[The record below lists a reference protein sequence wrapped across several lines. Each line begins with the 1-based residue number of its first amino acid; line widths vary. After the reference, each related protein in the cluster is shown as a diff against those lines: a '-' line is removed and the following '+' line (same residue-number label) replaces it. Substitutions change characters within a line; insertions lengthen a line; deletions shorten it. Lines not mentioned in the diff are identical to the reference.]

1 MFVRARCSLLCLLCL
16 SLFAHADVFEINAA
30 SAGVSE
36 VRRYQSVD
44 SALAAITDSGLAGLL
59 PAYTGREIAQIDLDF
74 RGVDIALAFPEEDST
89 RLTLQIPSIGIDEAF
104 EGFSRDD
111 SQSALRDFVKKN
123 ARLLARLQRELVR
136 SSPVDPVAGNPNSMM
151 SRGVAEDFGS
161 GLVSAG
167 ELGGISSGESGGLV
181 GIAPAYT
188 RLVAKSVNNPRNM
201 DSGLFSLPLSYT
213 RFFSTPGRL
222 LTVSMP
228 VSQSSIEGAKAYD
241 AGLTASFRNPVSSA
255 WYLTA
260 TGGMRATK
268 STDMGSGVAMSNVAL
283 TSSYVIPTEGFGV
296 TIGNMVGYYS
306 TLKVKINDV
315 AYNPDVNNTVFRNG
329 VLVEQPLSLTWNG
342 DPLSIEYSL
351 VDTRYTGTAL
361 FNRYQDELS
370 VTIGTR
376 RASNARASRLRGGF
390 SVVEAPHA
398 RGFTL
403 SMGYWF

>member
-1 MFVRARCSLLCLLCL
+1 MSVRARCSLLCLLCASL
-16 SLFAHADVFEINAA
+16 SAYADVFEINAM

-36 VRRYQSVD
+36 ARRYQSVD
-44 SALAAITDSGLAGLL
+44 SALAAITDAGLAGLL
-59 PAYTGREIAQIDLDF
+59 PAYTGREIAQVDLDF
-74 RGVDIALAFPEEDST
+74 RGVDMVLAFPEEDRT
-89 RLTLQIPSIGIDEAF
+89 RLTLQIPSMGVDESF

-123 ARLLARLQRELVR
+123 ARLLALLQRELVR

-151 SRGVAEDFGS
+151 SRGVAEDFGAGVVSTAES
-161 GLVSAG
+161 GVT
-167 ELGGISSGESGGLV
+167 GGATGGLV

-213 RFFSTPGRL
+213 RFFSKPGRL
-222 LTVSMP
+222 ITVSMP
-228 VSQSSIEGAKAYD
+228 LSQSSIEGAKAYD

-260 TGGMRATK
+260 TAGMRATK

-283 TSSYVIPTEGFGV
+283 TSSYLIPTEGFGV

-315 AYNPDVNNTVFRNG
+315 AYNPDINNTVFRNG
-329 VLVEQPLSLTWNG
+329 VLVEQPLSLMWNG

-376 RASNARASRLRGGF
+376 RASNARASRVRGGF